1 MVERPEPVRDLDWD
15 PKRARAF
22 TDGVADIYEE
32 LLTRLRDLPVS
43 RGWGVQEVRDA
54 VAIPVPDEP
63 MPEHE
68 ILEYLRTMTFDYS
81 GYLGHPRFYAY
92 ISGSGTVPGA
102 AADLLASGLNMN
114 TGGWRLAPSGTE
126 IELAFTRW
134 FAQEIFGLP
143 VGSGG
148 ALTSGGAMA
157 NFIALK
163 VARDAKAGWDIRKDG
178 VGAGPTL
185 GLYVST
191 ETHIVS
197 IRGADMLGMGSG
209 NVRKVAVDDG
219 YRIRVDELRAA
230 IAEDRAAGIHPV
242 AVVANGGTVSTG
254 VVDPLE
260 EIADVCRDEG
270 LWFHV
275 DAAYGGPA
283 MLADD
288 LRPLFAGIERA
299 DSVAFDPHKWLYT
312 PQSGGCVVVRDMELM
327 RRAFDVDYVAYVV
340 KDEEH
345 TDWGID
351 LGRNSPNFSRGFWAL
366 KVWVSLLA
374 HGRTAYGRRISHD
387 AALARYLG
395 ARVEESDEFELM
407 TPVGLSI
414 TCFRYV
420 PADLSSPGPRLDP
433 GGPDDLGRD
442 AYLDLLNNRLMTEIQ
457 LDGRVYCS
465 NAVLGERFCLRS
477 CIVNY
482 RTEAE
487 DMDALLDVASELGAK
502 LDVELRPEA
511 LR

>member
-1 MVERPEPVRDLDWD
+1 MVERPAPLRDLDWD
-15 PKRARAF
+15 PERARAF
-22 TDGVADIYEE
+22 TDGVADIYME
-32 LLTRLRDLPVS
+32 LLAKLRDLPVS
-43 RGWGVQEVRDA
+43 RGWGVREVRDA
-54 VAIPVPDEP
+54 VVVPVPDDP

-68 ILEYLRTMTFDYS
+68 LLEYLRTITFDYS
-81 GYLGHPRFYAY
+81 GFLGHPRFYAY
-92 ISGSGTVPGA
+92 ISGAGTVPGA
-102 AADLLASGLNMN
+102 AADLLAAGLNAN
-114 TGGWRLAPSGTE
+114 AGGWRLAPAAVE
-126 IELAFTRW
+126 IELGLARW
-134 FAQEIFGLP
+134 FAQDVFGLP
-143 VGSGG
+143 PGSGG

-157 NFIALK
+157 NFIALN

-178 VGAGPTL
+178 VAAGPML

-197 IRGADMLGMGSG
+197 VRGADMLGLGSG
-209 NVRKVAVDDG
+209 NVRQIPVGPD
-219 YRIRVDELRAA
+219 YRIRVDELRSR
-230 IAEDRAAGIHPV
+230 IAEDRAAGIRPF

-260 EIADVCRDEG
+260 GIADLCGQED

-299 DSVAFDPHKWLYT
+299 DSIAFDPHKWLYT
-312 PQSGGCVVVRDMELM
+312 PQSGGCIVVRDMEQL
-327 RRAFDVDYVAYVV
+327 RRTYDVDYVAYVV

-351 LGRNSPNFSRGFWAL
+351 LGRHSPNFSRGFWAL

-395 ARVEESDEFELM
+395 ARAEEHEEFELM

-420 PADLSSPGPRLDP
+420 PPGLSSSDPPRE
-433 GGPDDLGRD
+433 GREE
-442 AYLDLLNNRLMTEIQ
+442 YLDLLNNRLMTEIQ

-465 NAVLGERFCLRS
+465 NAVLGGRFCLRS

-487 DMDALLDVASELGAK
+487 DMDALLAVASELGAK

>member
-1 MVERPEPVRDLDWD
+1 MAERPEPLRDLDWE
-15 PKRARAF
+15 PARARAF

-32 LLTRLRDLPVS
+32 LLTKLRDLPVA
-43 RGWGVQEVRDA
+43 GTWGVEEVRDA
-54 VAIPVPDEP
+54 VAIPIPDDP
-63 MPEHE
+63 MPEAE
-68 ILEYLRTMTFDYS
+68 ILDYLRTITFDYS
-81 GYLGHPRFYAY
+81 GFLGHPRFYAY
-92 ISGSGTVPGA
+92 ISGAGTVPGA
-102 AADLLASGLNMN
+102 AADLLAAGLNAN
-114 TGGWRLAPSGTE
+114 PGGWRLAPAATE
-126 IELAFTRW
+126 IELAFARW
-134 FAQEIFGLP
+134 FAQELFGLP
-143 VGSGG
+143 GTASG

-178 VGAGPTL
+178 VSGGPPL
-185 GLYVST
+185 GLYLST
-191 ETHIVS
+191 ETHVVS
-197 IRGADMLGMGSG
+197 IRGADMLGIGAG
-209 NVRKVAVDDG
+209 NVRKIPVGPD
-219 YRIRVDELRAA
+219 YRIRVDELRAR
-230 IAEDRAAGIHPV
+230 IAEDREAGIRPF
-242 AVVANGGTVSTG
+242 AVVANAGTVSTG

-260 EIADVCRDEG
+260 EIADLCRDED
-270 LWFHV
+270 LWLHV

-299 DSVAFDPHKWLYT
+299 DSIAFDPHKWLYT
-312 PQSGGCVVVRDMELM
+312 PQSGGCVVVRDFELM

-345 TDWGID
+345 TDWGVD
-351 LGRNSPNFSRGFWAL
+351 LGRHSPNFSRGFWAL

-374 HGRTAYGRRISHD
+374 HGRTAYGERISHD

-395 ARVEESDEFELM
+395 QRAEELDEFELM

-420 PADLSSPGPRLDP
+420 PSDLAASGPRHD
-433 GGPDDLGRD
+433 GHGRD
-442 AYLDLLNNRLMTEIQ
+442 EYLDELNHRLMTAIQ

-465 NAVLGERFCLRS
+465 NAVLQDGRFCLRS

>member
-1 MVERPEPVRDLDWD
+1 
-15 PKRARAF
+15 
-22 TDGVADIYEE
+22 
-32 LLTRLRDLPVS
+32 
-43 RGWGVQEVRDA
+43 
-54 VAIPVPDEP
+54 
-63 MPEHE
+63 
-68 ILEYLRTMTFDYS
+68 
-81 GYLGHPRFYAY
+81 
-92 ISGSGTVPGA
+92 
-102 AADLLASGLNMN
+102 
-114 TGGWRLAPSGTE
+114 
-126 IELAFTRW
+126 
-134 FAQEIFGLP
+134 
-143 VGSGG
+143 
-148 ALTSGGAMA
+148 MA

-178 VGAGPTL
+178 VAAGPTL
-185 GLYVST
+185 AMYVST

-197 IRGADMLGMGSG
+197 IRGADMLGIGSG
-209 NVRKVAVDDG
+209 NVRQISVGPD
-219 YRIRVDELRAA
+219 YRIRVDELRAR
-230 IAEDRAAGIHPV
+230 IAEDRAAGIQPF
-242 AVVANGGTVSTG
+242 AVVANAGTVSTG

-260 EIADVCRDEG
+260 EIADLCREED

-299 DSVAFDPHKWLYT
+299 DSIAFDPHKWLYT
-312 PQSGGCVVVRDMELM
+312 PQSGGCIVVRDMELM

-345 TDWGID
+345 TDWGVD
-351 LGRNSPNFSRGFWAL
+351 LGRHSPNFSRGFWAL

-374 HGRTAYGRRISHD
+374 HGRKAYGRRISHD

-395 ARVEESDEFELM
+395 ARAEEHEEFELM

-420 PADLSSPGPRLDP
+420 PADLCSASRRRPE
-433 GGPDDLGRD
+433 RD
-442 AYLDLLNNRLMTEIQ
+442 EYLDLLNNRLMTEIQ

-465 NAVLGERFCLRS
+465 NAVLEGRFCLRS
-477 CIVNY
+477 CIVNF

>member
-1 MVERPEPVRDLDWD
+1 M
-15 PKRARAF
+15 
-22 TDGVADIYEE
+22 
-32 LLTRLRDLPVS
+32 
-43 RGWGVQEVRDA
+43 
-54 VAIPVPDEP
+54 
-63 MPEHE
+63 
-68 ILEYLRTMTFDYS
+68 
-81 GYLGHPRFYAY
+81 
-92 ISGSGTVPGA
+92 
-102 AADLLASGLNMN
+102 
-114 TGGWRLAPSGTE
+114 
-126 IELAFTRW
+126 
-134 FAQEIFGLP
+134 
-143 VGSGG
+143 
-148 ALTSGGAMA
+148 
-157 NFIALK
+157 
-163 VARDAKAGWDIRKDG
+163 
-178 VGAGPTL
+178 
-185 GLYVST
+185 
-191 ETHIVS
+191 
-197 IRGADMLGMGSG
+197 
-209 NVRKVAVDDG
+209 
-219 YRIRVDELRAA
+219 
-230 IAEDRAAGIHPV
+230 
-242 AVVANGGTVSTG
+242 VANGGTVSTG

-260 EIADVCRDEG
+260 EIADLCEEED

-299 DSVAFDPHKWLYT
+299 DSIAFDPHKWLYT

-327 RRAFDVDYVAYVV
+327 RRAFDIDYVAYVV

-345 TDWGID
+345 TDWGLD
-351 LGRNSPNFSRGFWAL
+351 LGRHSPNFSRGFWAL

-395 ARVEESDEFELM
+395 ARAEESDEFELM

-420 PADLSSPGPRLDP
+420 PVDLSASDPRQDAPGREE
-433 GGPDDLGRD
+433 
-442 AYLDLLNNRLMTEIQ
+442 YLDLLNNRLMTEIQ

-465 NAVLGERFCLRS
+465 NAVLGDRFCLRS

>member
-1 MVERPEPVRDLDWD
+1 MVERPAPVRDLDWD
-15 PKRARAF
+15 PARARAF
-22 TDGVADIYEE
+22 TDRVADIYEE
-32 LLTRLRDLPVS
+32 LLTKLRDLPVS
-43 RGWGVQEVRDA
+43 GTWGVQEVRDA
-54 VAIPVPDEP
+54 VAIPVPDDP
-63 MPEHE
+63 MPDEE
-68 ILEYLRTMTFDYS
+68 LLQYLRTITFDYS
-81 GYLGHPRFYAY
+81 GFLGHPRFYAY
-92 ISGSGTVPGA
+92 ITGAGTVPGA
-102 AADLLASGLNMN
+102 AAELLAAGLNAN
-114 TGGWRLAPSGTE
+114 PGGWRLAPAATE
-126 IELAFTRW
+126 IELAFARW
-134 FAQEIFGLP
+134 FAQDVFGLP
-143 VGSGG
+143 ASSGG

-157 NFIALK
+157 NFIGLK

-178 VGAGPTL
+178 VAAGPPL

-191 ETHIVS
+191 ETHVVS
-197 IRGADMLGMGSG
+197 IRGADMLGLGAG
-209 NVRKVAVDDG
+209 NVRKIAVGED
-219 YRIRVDELRAA
+219 YRIRVDELRRR
-230 IAEDRAAGIHPV
+230 IAEDRQAGIRPF

-260 EIADVCRDEG
+260 EIADVCREED
-270 LWFHV
+270 LWFQV

-299 DSVAFDPHKWLYT
+299 DSIAFDPHKWLYT
-312 PQSGGCVVVRDMELM
+312 PQSGGCVVVRDFELM

-340 KDEEH
+340 KDEDH

-351 LGRNSPNFSRGFWAL
+351 LGRHSPNFSRGFWAL
-366 KVWVSLLA
+366 KVWASLLA
-374 HGRTAYGRRISHD
+374 HGRTAYARRISHD

-395 ARVEESDEFELM
+395 ARAEELDEFELM

-420 PADLSSPGPRLDP
+420 PSDLATSGPRNDAP
-433 GGPDDLGRD
+433 GRD
-442 AYLDLLNNRLMTEIQ
+442 EYLDLLNHRLMTAIQ

>member
-1 MVERPEPVRDLDWD
+1 
-15 PKRARAF
+15 
-22 TDGVADIYEE
+22 
-32 LLTRLRDLPVS
+32 
-43 RGWGVQEVRDA
+43 
-54 VAIPVPDEP
+54 
-63 MPEHE
+63 
-68 ILEYLRTMTFDYS
+68 
-81 GYLGHPRFYAY
+81 
-92 ISGSGTVPGA
+92 
-102 AADLLASGLNMN
+102 
-114 TGGWRLAPSGTE
+114 
-126 IELAFTRW
+126 
-134 FAQEIFGLP
+134 
-143 VGSGG
+143 
-148 ALTSGGAMA
+148 MA

-163 VARDAKAGWDIRKDG
+163 VARDAKAGWDIRKEG
-178 VGAGPTL
+178 LAAGPTL
-185 GLYVST
+185 AVYMST

-197 IRGADMLGMGSG
+197 IRGADMLGLGMD
-209 NVRKVAVDDG
+209 NVRQIPVGDD
-219 YRIRVDELRAA
+219 YRIRVVELRAK
-230 IAEDRAAGIHPV
+230 IAEDREAGVHPI

-260 EIADVCRDEG
+260 EIADLCEEED

-299 DSVAFDPHKWLYT
+299 NSIAFDPHKWLYT
-312 PQSGGCVVVRDMELM
+312 PQSGGCIVVRDFELM

-345 TDWGID
+345 TDWGVD
-351 LGRNSPNFSRGFWAL
+351 LGRHSPNFSRGFWAL

-374 HGRTAYGRRISHD
+374 HGRKAYGRRISHD

-395 ARVEESDEFELM
+395 ARAEQHEEFELM

-420 PADLSSPGPRLDP
+420 PAGLSDDP
-433 GGPDDLGRD
+433 ARDD
-442 AYLDLLNNRLMTEIQ
+442 YLDVLNNRLMTEIQ

-465 NAVLGERFCLRS
+465 NAVLGDRFCLRS

-487 DMDALLDVASELGAK
+487 DVDALLDVASELGAK

>member
-1 MVERPEPVRDLDWD
+1 M
-15 PKRARAF
+15 
-22 TDGVADIYEE
+22 
-32 LLTRLRDLPVS
+32 
-43 RGWGVQEVRDA
+43 
-54 VAIPVPDEP
+54 
-63 MPEHE
+63 
-68 ILEYLRTMTFDYS
+68 
-81 GYLGHPRFYAY
+81 LGL
-92 ISGSGTVPGA
+92 GSG
-102 AADLLASGLNMN
+102 
-114 TGGWRLAPSGTE
+114 
-126 IELAFTRW
+126 
-134 FAQEIFGLP
+134 
-143 VGSGG
+143 
-148 ALTSGGAMA
+148 
-157 NFIALK
+157 
-163 VARDAKAGWDIRKDG
+163 
-178 VGAGPTL
+178 
-185 GLYVST
+185 
-191 ETHIVS
+191 H
-197 IRGADMLGMGSG
+197 
-209 NVRKVAVDDG
+209 VRKVAVDDG

-230 IAEDRAAGIHPV
+230 IAEDRAAGVHPV
-242 AVVANGGTVSTG
+242 AVVANAGTVSTG

-260 EIADVCRDEG
+260 AIADVCRDED

-374 HGRTAYGRRISHD
+374 HGRAAYGRRISHD

-395 ARVEESDEFELM
+395 ARAEESDEFELM

-420 PADLSSPGPRLDP
+420 PADLP
-433 GGPDDLGRD
+433 GGEEKE

-465 NAVLGERFCLRS
+465 NAVLGDRFCLRS